1 MIYSRLEEFS
11 DSQAITADAAAT
23 NVWNG
28 KEEGGAIGTEMYLV
42 VQVDVSFDSLTSLT
56 IELATDTALPIDAS
70 STVLASKTVLLAD
83 LTIGETVWVT
93 RVPREQ
99 SQYVGVFYDVNGTN
113 PSVGKVSAFLTN
125 NIQQNTLLCT

>member
-1 MIYSRLEEFS
+1 MILEKNTEFS

-23 NVWNG
+23 NVWDG
-28 KEEGGAIGTEMYLV
+28 KAAGGAIGEEMWLV
-42 VQVDVSFDSLTSLT
+42 VQVDTTFTDLTSLT

-83 LTIGETVWVT
+83 LTAGSTVWKV

-99 SQYVGVFYDVNGTN
+99 SQYVGVYYDSNGTD
-113 PSVGKVSAFLTN
+113 PTAGAISAFLVN
-125 NIQQNTLLCT
+125 GLQDNVAS